1 MTAIA
6 EARPNPAIAL
16 LRAPNTIIPEWLI
29 ALVCRLGLAA
39 VFFLSARTKVE
50 GLITLKPE
58 TFTLFTYEYNVPLL
72 PPEIAAYL
80 ATYAEHAFSILL
92 VLGLLTRLSAA
103 GLIGMTLVIQIFV
116 YPDAWPTHLSWAGP
130 MLYLLARGGGAFSL
144 DRALKLP

>member
-1 MTAIA
+1 MNNAT
-6 EARPNPAIAL
+6 EARPNSVISL
-16 LRAPNTIIPEWLI
+16 LRAPEALIPGWLI
-29 ALVCRLGLAA
+29 ALVCRFGVAA

-72 PPEIAAYL
+72 PPDVAAYL

-92 VLGLLTRLSAA
+92 VLGLLTRISAA

-116 YPDAWPTHLSWAGP
+116 YPDAWPTHLTWAGP
-130 MLYLLARGGGAFSL
+130 LLYLLARGGGALSL
-144 DRALKLP
+144 DRALRLP

>member
-1 MTAIA
+1 MNAVA
-6 EARPNPAIAL
+6 EARTNPVIAL
-16 LRAPNTIIPEWLI
+16 LRAPNAIIPEWVI
-29 ALVCRLGLAA
+29 ALVCRFGVAA

-58 TFTLFTYEYNVPLL
+58 TFTLFTYEYDVPIL

-92 VLGLLTRLSAA
+92 VLGLLTRVSAA
-103 GLIGMTLVIQIFV
+103 ALLGMTLVIQLFV
-116 YPDAWPTHLSWAGP
+116 YPDAWPAHLSWAGP
-130 MLYLLARGGGAFSL
+130 MLYLLARGGGALSL

>member
-1 MTAIA
+1 MNAAT
-6 EARPNPAIAL
+6 EARTNPVIAL
-16 LRAPNTIIPEWLI
+16 LRAPDTIIPEWLI
-29 ALVCRLGLAA
+29 ALVCRFGVAA

-92 VLGLLTRLSAA
+92 VLGLLTRISAA

-130 MLYLLARGGGAFSL
+130 MLYLLARGGGALSL

>member
-1 MTAIA
+1 MTTSADT
-6 EARPNPAIAL
+6 RSNTVFAL
-16 LRAPNTIIPEWLI
+16 LRAPNNLIPEWLI
-29 ALVCRLGLAA
+29 ALVCRLGVAG

-72 PPEIAAYL
+72 PPDIAAYV

-92 VLGLLTRLSAA
+92 VLGLLTRISAA
-103 GLIGMTLVIQIFV
+103 GLIGMTLVIQLFV
-116 YPDAWPTHLSWAGP
+116 YPDAWPTHLTWAGP
-130 MLYLLARGGGAFSL
+130 LLYLFARGGGALSI

>member
-1 MTAIA
+1 MNTVA
-6 EARPNPAIAL
+6 EARTNPVIAL
-16 LRAPNTIIPEWLI
+16 LRAPDAIIPEWLI
-29 ALVCRLGLAA
+29 ALVCRFGVAA

-50 GLITLKPE
+50 DLITLKPE

-92 VLGLLTRLSAA
+92 VLGLLTRISAA

-130 MLYLLARGGGAFSL
+130 MLYLLARGGGALSL

>member
-1 MTAIA
+1 MNTVA
-6 EARPNPAIAL
+6 EARTNPVIAL
-16 LRAPNTIIPEWLI
+16 LRAPDVIIPEWLI
-29 ALVCRLGLAA
+29 ALVCRFGVAA

-92 VLGLLTRLSAA
+92 VLGLLTRISAA

-130 MLYLLARGGGAFSL
+130 MLYLLARGGGALSL

>member
-1 MTAIA
+1 MNAVDA
-6 EARPNPAIAL
+6 ARPHPVIAL
-16 LRAPNTIIPEWLI
+16 MRAPEAIIPEWLI
-29 ALVCRLGLAA
+29 ALVCRFGVAA

-72 PPEIAAYL
+72 PPEIAAYV

-92 VLGLLTRLSAA
+92 VIGLLTRISAA
-103 GLIGMTLVIQIFV
+103 GLIGMTLVIQLFV

-130 MLYLLARGGGAFSL
+130 MLYLLARGGGALSL

>member
-1 MTAIA
+1 MNAVDQ
-6 EARPNPAIAL
+6 ARTNPVIAL
-16 LRAPNTIIPEWLI
+16 LRAPEAIIPEWLI
-29 ALVCRLGLAA
+29 ALVCRFGVAA

-72 PPEIAAYL
+72 PPEIAAYA

-92 VLGLLTRLSAA
+92 VLGLLTRISAA
-103 GLIGMTLVIQIFV
+103 GLIGMTLVIQLFV

-130 MLYLLARGGGAFSL
+130 MLYLLARGGGALSL

>member
-1 MTAIA
+1 MNAVA
-6 EARPNPAIAL
+6 EARTNPVIAL
-16 LRAPNTIIPEWLI
+16 LRAPDAIIPEWLI
-29 ALVCRLGLAA
+29 ALLCRFGVAA

-80 ATYAEHAFSILL
+80 ATYAEHGFSILL
-92 VLGLLTRLSAA
+92 VLGLLTRISAA
-103 GLIGMTLVIQIFV
+103 GLIGMTLVIQLFV

-130 MLYLLARGGGAFSL
+130 MLYLLARGGGALSL

>member
-1 MTAIA
+1 MNTVA
-6 EARPNPAIAL
+6 EARTNPVIAL
-16 LRAPNTIIPEWLI
+16 LRAPDAIIPEWLI
-29 ALVCRLGLAA
+29 ALVCRLGVAA

-92 VLGLLTRLSAA
+92 ILGLLTRISAA

-116 YPDAWPTHLSWAGP
+116 YPDAWPMHLTWAGP
-130 MLYLLARGGGAFSL
+130 MLYLLARGGGALSL